1 MGEIKFLNYSNGE
14 RFSENYQ
21 MLSYFF
27 EKYTGNGLQEN
38 WHIGRLDWMLNHD
51 YTNPES
57 LPLIGMWV
65 EEDEVVGVVIFDID
79 YPPVY
84 FLCKPG
90 YEHLYNDMYQYAEKT
105 FKTDKWC
112 ENGYWVKT
120 VIKDED
126 TVQVEFLKD
135 KGFIMD
141 GYPEDILEL
150 KCNAND
156 KYNYSLPEGFS
167 VTTFD
172 TEKNYEKY
180 AELLYKGFDHEG
192 EEEPDVTYDSVAFRE
207 PHWNDSLK
215 ILIKSPNGEWASHCG
230 IWYTPGD
237 ATAYIEPVATIP
249 KYRKKGL
256 AKAAIYEAV
265 NRCADLGAKRA
276 IVISDVDF
284 YYTIGFEKSSHYYQ
298 VAKYF

>member
-237 ATAYIEPVATIP
+237 ATSYIEPVATIP

-276 IVISDVDF
+276 IVISDMDF

>member
-1 MGEIKFLNYSNGE
+1 MKKIRFLNYSDEE
-14 RFSENYQ
+14 RFGENYN
-21 MLSYFF
+21 MLSQFF

-38 WHIGRLDWMLNHD
+38 WHIGRLDWMLNHE
-51 YTNPES
+51 YTNPK
-57 LPLIGMWV
+57 LLNLIGIWA
-65 EEDEVVGVVIFDID
+65 EENEAVGTVIFDTD

-90 YEHLYNDMYQYAEKT
+90 YEHLYEDMYQYAEKV

-112 ENGYWVKT
+112 ENGYWLKT

-126 TVQVEFLKD
+126 VVQAKFLKD
-135 KGFIMD
+135 KGFVFD

-150 KCNAND
+150 KCNAKNKFD
-156 KYNYSLPEGFS
+156 YLLPKDFTI
-167 VTTFD
+167 TTFE

-192 EEEPDVTYDSVAFRE
+192 EEEADVTYESVAFRE

-215 ILIKSPNGEWASHCG
+215 ILVKSSNGEWVCHCG
-230 IWYTPGD
+230 IWYVPGD
-237 ATAYIEPVATIP
+237 ATAYIEPVVTIP
-249 KYRKKGL
+249 KYRKMGL

-276 IVISDVDF
+276 IVISDMDF
-284 YYTIGFEKSSHYYQ
+284 YYKIGFKKSSHNYQ
-298 VAKYF
+298 VAKYL

>member
-1 MGEIKFLNYSNGE
+1 MGGIDFLSYSNGE

-21 MLSYFF
+21 MLSHFF

-38 WHIGRLDWMLNHD
+38 WHIGRLDWMLNHY
-51 YTNPES
+51 YTNPEL

-90 YEHLYNDMYQYAEKT
+90 YEHLYNDMYEYAEKT

-120 VIKDED
+120 AIKDED
-126 TVQVEFLKD
+126 TVQVQFLKD
-135 KGFIMD
+135 KGFVMD

-192 EEEPDVTYDSVAFRE
+192 EEEHDVTYDSVAFRE

-215 ILIKSPNGEWASHCG
+215 ILIKSSNGEWASHCG

-237 ATAYIEPVATIP
+237 VTAYIEPVVTIP

-276 IVISDVDF
+276 IVISDMDF
-284 YYTIGFEKSSHYYQ
+284 YYKIGFEKSSHYYQ
-298 VAKYF
+298 VAKYL